1 MASQRTLD
9 ALRRLA
15 DRPGTEAEGILARE
29 TLRRLS
35 VDPDR
40 PLPRSLEDIL
50 RAAETPM
57 TPEEQ
62 AAIRIM
68 EEQRLAASARA
79 AREAEI
85 RIYER
90 MVRGLKKGD
99 RVYFNRVRYPKNDP
113 GVVSKPADAY
123 LNVQIKLDRNIW
135 PTRVNAYFGGVRC
148 LSVDP
153 LD

>member
-1 MASQRTLD
+1 MANARTLE

-15 DRPGTEAEGILARE
+15 ERPGTEAEGILARE

-35 VDPDR
+35 VDPNR
-40 PLPRSLEDIL
+40 PIPRSLEDLL
-50 RAAETPM
+50 RAADTPM
-57 TPEEQ
+57 TSEEID
-62 AAIRIM
+62 AIRIM
-68 EEQRLAASARA
+68 EEQRLEAVARA

-113 GVVSKPADAY
+113 GIVSKPADAY

-135 PTRVNAYFGGVRC
+135 PTRVNAYFGGTRC
-148 LSVDP
+148 LSVEP